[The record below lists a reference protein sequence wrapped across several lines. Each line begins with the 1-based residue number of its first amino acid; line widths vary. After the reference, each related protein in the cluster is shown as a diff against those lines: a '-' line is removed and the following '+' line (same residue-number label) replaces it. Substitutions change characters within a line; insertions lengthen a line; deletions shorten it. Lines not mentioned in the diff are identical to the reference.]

1 VALEHEIRATE
12 VRLGRAL
19 PSSYRRYLLASTA
32 LPGNQDLELLP
43 VGEIDRFATREP
55 EWRDAWME
63 GVGSVGP
70 TEPEAP
76 LPDDPDDPA
85 TMPAEQLGDTI
96 VISTTGD
103 QRLLLLNPSRV
114 GEDGEWEAWDFAN
127 WYPGAHRYPSF
138 GALVQALASRGW

>member
-1 VALEHEIRATE
+1 VATEFEIRAAE
-12 VRLGRAL
+12 ERLGRAL
-19 PSSYRRYLLASTA
+19 PATYRSYLLASTA
-32 LPGNQDLELLP
+32 LPGDQDLELLP
-43 VGEIDRFATREP
+43 AGEIDRFSTREP
-55 EWRDAWME
+55 EWHDAWME
-63 GVGSVGP
+63 GVRSVGA
-70 TEPEAP
+70 TDTSAR

-103 QRLLLLNPSRV
+103 QRLLLLNPAQV

-138 GALVQALASRGW
+138 GKLVQALASRGW